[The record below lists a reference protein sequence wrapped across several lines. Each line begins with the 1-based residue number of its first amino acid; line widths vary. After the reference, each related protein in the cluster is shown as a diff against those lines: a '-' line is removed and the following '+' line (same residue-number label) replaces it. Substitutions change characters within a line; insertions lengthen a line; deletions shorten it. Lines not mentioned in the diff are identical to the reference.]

1 MTPRYWRVYSWEMT
15 TSSDPREAFEAIVRA
30 NQFMILATADEE
42 GVPWASPVWFAT
54 TSFREY
60 FWISSPDARH
70 SRNLA
75 VRPELA
81 ISIFDSSQPPLTG
94 LGVYVAATAGQVPES
109 ELDDGVELYATVSQ
123 QAGLARF
130 ERSDVLPP
138 AKHRLY
144 RATASELFVLAS
156 DDTRTPVPLP

>member
-1 MTPRYWRVYSWEMT
+1 MA
-15 TSSDPREAFEAIVRA
+15 TSTDPRAAFEAIVRA
-30 NQFMILATADEE
+30 NQFMVLATADAE

-60 FWISSPDARH
+60 YWVSSPDARH

-81 ISIFDSSQPPLTG
+81 MSIYDSRQPPLTG
-94 LGVYVAATAGQVPES
+94 LGVYVAATAVQVPES
-109 ELDDGVELYATVSQ
+109 ALDEGLDVYSEVSRQ
-123 QAGLARF
+123 SGMASW
-130 ERSDVLPP
+130 ERSTVLPP

-144 RATASELFVLAS
+144 RATATELFVLAS
-156 DDTRTPVPLP
+156 DDTRTAVPLL